1 VKQLTPLLRLILLAI
16 AVICV
21 GEPVLAAPRIEVS
34 FEPGAADSQKL
45 VRARAVFPTEQSI
58 LYDVFNSITAYPMLH
73 HWIEETTLISADKS
87 KQEFLVKFAF
97 PWPVGQQWSRVE
109 VRRTAKAIFWK
120 QLEGSLRA
128 NHGRISFTTADAKV
142 FIDYRA
148 AIDIGLPELWTQ
160 SYKEKFIREFLTAA
174 YERAEAAATPAALAL
189 AAEP

>member
-1 VKQLTPLLRLILLAI
+1 MKQLPPLLRPILLAI
-16 AVICV
+16 AFICLA
-21 GEPVLAAPRIEVS
+21 EPVLAAPRIEVS
-34 FEPGAADSQKL
+34 FEADASDSQKL
-45 VRARAVFPTEQSI
+45 VRARAVFPTRQS
-58 LYDVFNSITAYPMLH
+58 LVYDVFNSITAYPMLH
-73 HWIEETTLISADKS
+73 AWIKATTLVSADQS
-87 KQEFLVKFAF
+87 AQEFLVTFAF

-109 VRRTAKAIFWK
+109 VSRSGKTIFWK

-128 NHGRISFTTADAKV
+128 NHGRISFAAADNKV